1 MGIVGQLSAALIITA
16 IVLSDIVKERKYKLC
31 IESKQVNCY
40 INEQYF
46 HSKKKVV
53 SVI

>member
-16 IVLSDIVKERKYKLC
+16 IVLSDKERKYKLC